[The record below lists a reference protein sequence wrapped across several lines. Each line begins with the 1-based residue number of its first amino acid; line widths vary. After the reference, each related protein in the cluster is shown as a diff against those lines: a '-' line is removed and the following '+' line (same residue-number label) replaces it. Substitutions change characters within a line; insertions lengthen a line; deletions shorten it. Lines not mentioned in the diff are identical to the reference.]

1 MNKSL
6 LATHVLD
13 TSVFIQAARIY
24 YPFDICP
31 GFWSC
36 LLYHCQTR
44 QIVILDRVRAEIR
57 RGNDELKEW
66 INDVPR
72 QFFASTKTPEVIV
85 EFSAL
90 MQWVQNNDQF
100 MDEAKSE
107 FASVADGWVVAYA
120 KAYDLVVVTQEVYA
134 ADVRKR
140 VPIPNV
146 CREFGVTYQDT
157 FAFLRAL
164 NARFEWAKP

>member
-1 MNKSL
+1 M
-6 LATHVLD
+6 
-13 TSVFIQAARIY
+13 
-24 YPFDICP
+24 
-31 GFWSC
+31 
-36 LLYHCQTR
+36 
-44 QIVILDRVRAEIR
+44 
-57 RGNDELKEW
+57 
-66 INDVPR
+66 PR
-72 QFFASTKTPEVIV
+72 QFFASTKTPKVIV

-100 MDEAKSE
+100 TDEAKSE

-134 ADVRKR
+134 ADVKKR

-146 CREFGVTYQDT
+146 CRGFGVPYQDT